1 MKLTDI
7 LVRNACIV
15 DLQARTKK
23 DALRELASALARET
37 KGLDAQELLGL
48 LLEREKLGTTGM
60 GDGIAIPH
68 ARIESLDRLVANFGR
83 SGPGID
89 FDSVDG
95 KPTQLFFLMVAPA
108 REGSAHLL
116 TLAKLSRLLSES
128 EFRSRLQELNSVD
141 ELFRVIE
148 EAESE

>member
-7 LVRNACIV
+7 LVRKACIV
-15 DLQARTKK
+15 EMQAKTKK
-23 DALRELASALARET
+23 DALQELAVGLARHT
-37 KGLDAQELLGL
+37 SGLDERELLGL

-83 SGPGID
+83 SGSGIE

-95 KPTQLFFLMVAPA
+95 KQAHLFFLMVAPG

-116 TLAKLSRLLSES
+116 TLAKLSRLLSEAQ
-128 EFRSRLQELNSVD
+128 FRARLQELESVD
-141 ELFRVIE
+141 ELFRVVE
-148 EAESE
+148 EAESG